1 MSDGHILP
9 YYIALKLLKP
19 THQVLFHHSL
29 VEELLRSEGCG
40 ECTAAVISGLVMRTS
55 CSNLAKGEE
64 TDLNRQTNSMF
75 NAFLNGQGRG
85 MAEIWGHHAFHLWK
99 LTSRRSCE
107 QHRLGSKA
115 SENWRR
121 HCQALV
127 EGLDAVGRTGFTPCP
142 PRRVK
147 ATVFSLHQ
155 TISNHTWTCSQRST
169 TRINKPCNWVDD
181 RRSLLKSTVV
191 ASVSKDIQR
200 WMMG

>member
-1 MSDGHILP
+1 M
-9 YYIALKLLKP
+9 
-19 THQVLFHHSL
+19 
-29 VEELLRSEGCG
+29 EELLRSEGCG
-40 ECTAAVISGLVMRTS
+40 ECTAAVMRACHATVMQQPG
-55 CSNLAKGEE
+55 KGRG
-64 TDLNRQTNSMF
+64 NRSQQTNSMF
-75 NAFLNGQGRG
+75 DAFLNGQGRE

-155 TISNHTWTCSQRST
+155 TISNHTWTCSKRST

-191 ASVSKDIQR
+191 ASVSKDTQR